1 MIGQTISHY
10 KILEKLG
17 EGGMGIVYKGEDLKL
32 HRQVAIKFLPRQLSA
47 HGEERERFAHEAQAA
62 SALNHPNVA
71 TIYEIDEAQDET
83 FIVMEYVEGQTLR
96 EKKAG
101 LTIKQA
107 VDTGMQIA
115 EGLAAAHERGIVHR
129 DVKAENIMVR
139 KDGRVQ
145 IMDFGL
151 AKLRGVSRLTKAGS
165 TVGTMAYMSPEQ
177 VQGIETDHR
186 TDIFSLGVVL
196 YELITEQLPFK
207 GGHEAALMYEVLNV
221 DPPAPSSLRR
231 EVEPELER
239 IILKCLEKDREER
252 YQSVKDVAVDLKRF
266 KRDSEGKRIQRAAI
280 TREAEKAS
288 EGLAPVAEKLR
299 ISAFPG
305 WLKYG
310 GAAAVLVIAG
320 LVLLLLMARQETP
333 TPVINSTYPLTT
345 APGLETS
352 PTWSPDGRRIAYS
365 SDESGNADIWVQQLA
380 AGQKVNLT
388 EDHRGDDWS
397 PVWSPD
403 GEWIAF
409 ISVRDGGGVF
419 VMSALG
425 GTPRPVHKSSSDL
438 GLPHSISWS
447 SDGTK
452 IGLGIEADV
461 YTVAEVG
468 GTPERISLES
478 TAYSFRLTA
487 PMWNLDGRRIAYTDV
502 AGAGLTTSKIWTVRN
517 DGTDPI
523 AVTDG
528 TNFDH
533 HPVWSPDGEV
543 LFFISDRGGNSDIWW
558 VPINSRGKPTG
569 RPKAIT
575 FGAGVDA
582 IALSADGRR
591 IAYSKAV
598 GHSNIWTMPIPRDR
612 TLTLRDA
619 EPITSEKYYIETI
632 AVSPDREWIAFESN
646 RTGNMDLWIMRKD
659 GEMLR
664 QITTNKA
671 HDWSP
676 DWSPDGQQIAF
687 HSMRTGNREIFTLP
701 VEGGPALQLTN
712 HPAKDWIPW
721 WSPVG
726 DMIAFTSDRSGT
738 MEVWTV
744 SSEGGEAQQLT
755 DGGNFGSSTVWAP
768 DGSQLVLHSDRPGQ
782 AELFLISSE
791 GGEPIQLTHGG
802 WISIFPGIWTA
813 NGQTIYAA
821 GQRSSGSGTNNIWAI
836 SVADGSARQLTD
848 FRETTKQLQWISS
861 DGKRFYLVLGESIGD
876 IWVAEL
882 SAGG

>member
-1 MIGQTISHY
+1 MIGQTVSHY

-32 HRQVAIKFLPRQLSA
+32 HRLVAIKFLPKQLSA

-83 FIVMEYVEGQTLR
+83 FIVMEYVEGHTLR

-101 LTIKQA
+101 LTIKQD

-129 DVKAENIMVR
+129 DVKADNIMVR

-196 YELITEQLPFK
+196 YELVTGELPFK

-221 DPPAPSSLRR
+221 DPPPPSTLRR
-231 EVEPELER
+231 DVEPELDR
-239 IILKCLEKDREER
+239 IVTKCLEKDREER
-252 YQSVKDVAVDLKRF
+252 YQSVKDVAVDLKRV
-266 KRDSEGKRIQRAAI
+266 KRDSEGRRIERRVVAAD
-280 TREAEKAS
+280 TEKS
-288 EGLAPVAEKLR
+288 TESPRGIHERPVRGVWTTWMKLG
-299 ISAFPG
+299 IA
-305 WLKYG
+305 
-310 GAAAVLVIAG
+310 AAAVAMVAV
-320 LVLLLLMARQETP
+320 LVLFLTGRESPAPL
-333 TPVINSTYPLTT
+333 ISSTRPLTNV
-345 APGLETS
+345 PGLETT
-352 PTWSPDGRRIAYS
+352 PTWSPDGTRIAYS
-365 SDESGNADIWVQQLA
+365 SDESGNSDIWVQQIA

-388 EDHRGDDWS
+388 KDHPGHDWY
-397 PVWSPD
+397 PTWSPD

-452 IGLGIEADV
+452 IGLGIEADI
-461 YTVAEVG
+461 YTVAAVG

-478 TAYSFRLTA
+478 TASSFRLTA
-487 PMWNLDGRRIAYTDV
+487 PMWNPDGRRIAYTDV
-502 AGAGLTTSKIWTVRN
+502 AGSGLTTSKIWTVRN

-528 TNFDH
+528 TNFDR
-533 HPVWSPDGEV
+533 HPVWSRDGEE

-598 GHSNIWTMPIPRDR
+598 DHSNIWTMPIARDR

-619 EPITSEKYYIETI
+619 EPITSENYFIEAI
-632 AVSPDREWIAFESN
+632 AVSPDREWIAINSN
-646 RTGNMDLWIMRKD
+646 RTGNMDIWIMRKN

-671 HDWSP
+671 HDWSAY
-676 DWSPDGQQIAF
+676 WSPDGQQIAF
-687 HSMRTGNREIFTLP
+687 HSMRTGNREIFTIP
-701 VEGGPALQLTN
+701 VEGGPALQLTD

-738 MEVWTV
+738 MEVWMV

-755 DGGNFGSSTVWAP
+755 DGGNFGSSTIWAP
-768 DGSQLVLHSDRPGQ
+768 DGSQLVLHSVRPGQ
-782 AELFLISSE
+782 AGLFLISSE

-802 WISIFPGIWTA
+802 WISIFPTIWTA

-821 GQRSSGSGTNNIWAI
+821 GQRSSGSRTYNIWAI

-848 FRETTKQLQWISS
+848 FRETSKQLQWFSS
-861 DGKRFYLVLGESIGD
+861 DGKRFYLVLEEKIGD

-882 SAGG
+882 STGG